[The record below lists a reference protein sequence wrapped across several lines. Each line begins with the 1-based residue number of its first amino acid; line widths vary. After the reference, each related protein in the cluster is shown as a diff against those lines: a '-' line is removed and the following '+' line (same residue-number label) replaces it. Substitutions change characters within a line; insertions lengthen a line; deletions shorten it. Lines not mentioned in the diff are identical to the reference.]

1 MPKRHPLGR
10 MAGMK
15 DMATKPRASLP
26 TPGRRGFIARLALDL
41 AGSRRFQSMAA
52 RLPGLR
58 RIARGEGEAM
68 MDLLAG
74 FVNAQV
80 LLALVDLNILT
91 ALRDGP
97 QPVDVLAARS
107 DVPPQR
113 MAALLQAGA
122 ALGLLSRGRDGGAF
136 DLAPRGAALLAVP
149 GVVPMIRHHGA
160 FYRDMSDPVAL
171 LRGEAETELAQV
183 WPYVFGAGAAEDPAR
198 AAVYSQLMADS
209 QALVA
214 EETLATVSFRGIR
227 HLLDVGGGTG
237 AFLSAVLQRTPEL
250 QATLFDLPAVLPGA
264 EARLAE
270 ASIADRV
277 TLAPGSFR
285 EDLLPRGADAI
296 SLVRVLYDHADD
308 TVADLLA
315 ACRAALPSGGQLIVT
330 EPMTGGAAPHR
341 AGDVYFAFYCMA
353 MRTGRAR
360 SQAEIAAACA
370 AAGFTDI
377 RTPRARRRF
386 LTSVVT
392 ARVP

>member
-1 MPKRHPLGR
+1 
-10 MAGMK
+10 MK
-15 DMATKPRASLP
+15 DLAAEPVDAMPA
-26 TPGRRGFIARLALDL
+26 PGRRGGLARLALRC
-41 AGSRRFQSMAA
+41 AGSARFQSLAA
-52 RLPGLR
+52 RIPGLR
-58 RIARGEGEAM
+58 GIARSEGEAM

-80 LLALVDLNILT
+80 LLALVELDVLD

-97 QPVDVLAARS
+97 QPADVLAARA
-107 DVPPQR
+107 DVPAQR
-113 MAALLQAGA
+113 MGALLQAGA
-122 ALGLLSRGRDGGAF
+122 ALGLLTRQRGGARY

-160 FYRDMSDPVAL
+160 FYRDMADPVAL

-198 AAVYSQLMADS
+198 AAIYSQLMADS

-227 HLLDVGGGTG
+227 HLMDLGGGTG
-237 AFLSAVLQRTPEL
+237 AFLSAVLRRYPAL
-250 QATLFDLPAVLPGA
+250 DATLFDLPAVLPGA
-264 EARLAE
+264 EARLA
-270 ASIADRV
+270 AAGIADRV
-277 TLAPGSFR
+277 LLQPGSFR
-285 EDLLPRGADAI
+285 DDPLPGGADAI

-308 TVADLLA
+308 TVAALLA
-315 ACRAALPSGGQLIVT
+315 AARAALPSGGRLILT
-330 EPMTGGAAPHR
+330 EPMAGGDRPHR

-360 SQAEIAAACA
+360 SPAEIADACA
-370 AAGFTDI
+370 RAGFAEI
-377 RTPRARRRF
+377 RTPRTRRRF

>member
-1 MPKRHPLGR
+1 MEPSDSALALTVPQE
-10 MAGMK
+10 
-15 DMATKPRASLP
+15 
-26 TPGRRGFIARLALDL
+26 RGPIARLALRC
-41 AGSRRFQSMAA
+41 AGSPRFQSLAA
-52 RLPGLR
+52 RIPGLR
-58 RIARGEGEAM
+58 GIARSEGEAM

-80 LLALVDLNILT
+80 LLALVELDVLE

-97 QPVDVLAARS
+97 QALDVLALQS
-107 DVPPQR
+107 GVPAQR
-113 MAALLQAGA
+113 MGALLQAGT
-122 ALGLLSRGRDGGAF
+122 ALGLLTRARHGESY
-136 DLAPRGAALLAVP
+136 DLAPRGAALLSVP

-160 FYRDMSDPVAL
+160 FYRDMADPVAL
-171 LRGEAETELAQV
+171 LRGEAKTELAQV

-237 AFLSAVLQRTPEL
+237 AFLTAVLQRHPDLT
-250 QATLFDLPAVLPGA
+250 AMLFDLPAVLPGA
-264 EARLAE
+264 ETRLAE
-270 ASIADRV
+270 AGMADRV
-277 TLAPGSFR
+277 LLHPGSFR
-285 EDLLPRGADAI
+285 DDPLPGGADAI

-308 TVADLLA
+308 TVDALLA
-315 ACRAALPSGGQLIVT
+315 AARAALPAGGRLIVT
-330 EPMTGGAAPHR
+330 EPMAGGDRPHR

-360 SQAEIAAACA
+360 SPAEIAAACA
-370 AAGFTDI
+370 RAGFVRI
-377 RTPRARRRF
+377 RTPRTRRRF

-392 ARVP
+392 AIAP